1 MKERKTERKKERRK
15 IFVMLVHPARYLAR
29 SKDRQFW

>member
-15 IFVMLVHPARYLAR
+15 IFVMLVHPARYLAI
-29 SKDRQFW
+29 SNIG